1 MRAQKFITLLLVLS
15 IAFVC
20 LSSCRRRSDAFVIAY
35 SDNVSTLDPIGSATV
50 DAASERMR
58 VLMFNSLVRK
68 NEKFDYVGDLANY
81 QRSDD
86 GLTYTF
92 TMRDG
97 VKFHD
102 GKPLTSADAKYTLDT
117 LLFGDLASKS
127 GKAASFFETVET
139 EKQTNLAE
147 APPKKTNKQPYITSV
162 EAPDARTLILHLR
175 KKFPQL
181 LPNLVPISIIP
192 QGSAE
197 QQKDHPL
204 GTGPFKFVSWDASQ
218 QVLDLAA
225 NQEYWEGAPHI
236 PALRVRVITDAN
248 AMQAELRSG
257 RANMAPLPTNLS
269 PDSIKAL
276 GQDPN
281 LQVQQFPGANVN
293 IITFN
298 VTSAPLDKVEVRQAI
313 AYAVDRESIVRDL
326 YLGQAQIAHSIL
338 PENSWAYTPGQ
349 KYSYDPEKAKQLLDE
364 AGFRDPDGNG
374 PQMRFPK
381 PIVIKINA
389 ASTAARNVTSVV
401 QDYLKKV
408 GIPLQIETVENN
420 TLRSQLLQG
429 QFQLTYGQWVGGNTD
444 PVFYKDLFESSEIPT
459 KDRASRNRSR
469 YSNPELDS
477 LIEEAVN
484 TLDQNKA
491 AATYA
496 KVQDII
502 SRDLPLF
509 TLWYQ
514 ANIAVT
520 RKGVGNV
527 NIRPDGDWEFVRQ
540 VTP

>member
-1 MRAQKFITLLLVLS
+1 MRARKFITLLLVFV
-15 IAFVC
+15 IASFS
-20 LSSCRRRSDAFVIAY
+20 LMSCKRRSDAFVIAY
-35 SDNVSTLDPIGSATV
+35 SDNVSTLDPIGSTTV

-68 NEKFDYVGDLANY
+68 NDKFDYVGDLADY

-92 TMRDG
+92 TIRDG
-97 VKFHD
+97 IKFHD
-102 GKPLTSADAKYTLDT
+102 GRPLTSADAKYTLDT

-127 GKAASFFETVET
+127 GKAASFFETT
-139 EKQTNLAE
+139 DG
-147 APPKKTNKQPYITSV
+147 NKQSYITSV
-162 EAPDARTLILHLR
+162 EAPDARTVVLHLR
-175 KKFPQL
+175 KQFPQL
-181 LPNLVPISIIP
+181 LPNLVPISIVP
-192 QGSAE
+192 QGSAA

-204 GTGPFKFVSWDASQ
+204 GTGPFKFVSWDQSQ
-218 QVLDLAA
+218 QVLDLEA
-225 NQEYWEGAPHI
+225 NQDYWEGAPHI

-276 GQDPN
+276 KQDAN

-298 VTSAPLDKVEVRQAI
+298 VTSAPLDKVQVRQAI
-313 AYAVDRESIVRDL
+313 AYAIDRESIVRDL

-364 AGFRDPDGNG
+364 AGFRDPDGDG
-374 PQMRFPK
+374 PQMRFPQ

-389 ASTAARNVTSVV
+389 ASTAARNVASVI

-408 GIPLQIETVENN
+408 GIPMQIETVENN

-469 YSNPELDS
+469 YSNRDLDI

-484 TLDQNKA
+484 TLDQKNA
-491 AATYA
+491 AVTYS

-509 TLWYQ
+509 PLWYQ
-514 ANIAVT
+514 ANIVVA
-520 RKGVGNV
+520 RKGVGNIKV
-527 NIRPDGDWEFVRQ
+527 RADGDWEFVRQ